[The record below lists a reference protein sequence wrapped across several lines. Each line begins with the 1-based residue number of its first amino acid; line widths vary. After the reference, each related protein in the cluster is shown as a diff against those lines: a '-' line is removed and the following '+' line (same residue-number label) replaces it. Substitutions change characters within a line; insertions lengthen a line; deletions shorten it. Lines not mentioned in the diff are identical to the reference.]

1 MSMAPHRCHC
11 GCMCDVAQRTARGG
25 LPFVRI
31 VRALQM
37 AIEVEPE
44 KVDAAYIRALIET
57 EKEAQ

>member
-1 MSMAPHRCHC
+1 
-11 GCMCDVAQRTARGG
+11 MCDVAQRTARGG